1 MASPRVL
8 TLTFEFH
15 VPEGLRANSAA
26 SDSTGRLSASP
37 AQSRRSP
44 PRSFRGPIA

>member
-15 VPEGLRANSAA
+15 VPEGLRANIR
-26 SDSTGRLSASP
+26 GKRLVI
-37 AQSRRSP
+37 
-44 PRSFRGPIA
+44 FRTRLHGVLRVWT